1 MPFSEDTLTRLKADA
16 AEITGRYPRAR
27 SALLPLLYLVQAEEG
42 YVSDA
47 GMAFCAEVL
56 GITETEV
63 RGVASFYTMYK
74 HEPAAEYQI
83 GVCINTTCAIMGGD
97 QIYAELAEHI
107 SGGPGKSQPHGDPL
121 DSFHQGDVN
130 KPDGGGP
137 GTGHHGDI
145 KSADG
150 KVAVERLECNAA
162 CDYAPV
168 VMINWE
174 FFDNQTPQSAKK
186 LVDDLRA
193 GQEVRPTRGPNRLC
207 TWKQA
212 NRILAGFGDGQ
223 AAEGPSAGPA
233 SLVGLK
239 LAKERGWRAPA
250 TESAS
255 AESTAPE
262 KSREVSASER
272 GTQPPQSRAAG
283 RSAESTQGNDAAGGP
298 VESSSSRP
306 PRPEKESS

>member
-1 MPFSEDTLTRLKADA
+1 MGFSEETLTRLKADA

-56 GITETEV
+56 GITQTEV
-63 RGVASFYTMYK
+63 RGVATFYTMYK

-97 QIYAELAEHI
+97 QIYAELAGQI
-107 SGGPGKSQPHGDPL
+107 GGHDGDGHGDEL
-121 DSFHQGDVN
+121 G
-130 KPDGGGP
+130 
-137 GTGHHGDI
+137 GTGDHGDI

-150 KVAVERLECNAA
+150 TVALERLECNAA

-168 VMINWE
+168 VMVNWE
-174 FFDNQTPQSAKK
+174 FFDNQTPASARQ
-186 LVDDLRA
+186 LVEDLRA
-193 GQEVRPTRGPNRLC
+193 GTPVTPTRGPSRLC

-239 LAKERGWRAPA
+239 LAKERGWHAPA
-250 TESAS
+250 PQHSGDS
-255 AESTAPE
+255 PD
-262 KSREVSASER
+262 SEA
-272 GTQPPQSRAAG
+272 QS
-283 RSAESTQGNDAAGGP
+283 S
-298 VESSSSRP
+298 
-306 PRPEKESS
+306 

>member
-1 MPFSEDTLTRLKADA
+1 MPFSEETLTRLKADA

-42 YVSDA
+42 YVSDE

-56 GITETEV
+56 GITQTEV
-63 RGVASFYTMYK
+63 RGVATFYTMYK
-74 HEPAAEYQI
+74 HQPAAEYQV
-83 GVCINTTCAIMGGD
+83 GVCTNTTCAIMGGD
-97 QIYAELAEHI
+97 QIYAELAEHLA
-107 SGGPGKSQPHGDPL
+107 SDAEDGDSHGD
-121 DSFHQGDVN
+121 
-130 KPDGGGP
+130 
-137 GTGHHGDI
+137 GHSAANHGAANHGEI
-145 KSADG
+145 KSPDG

-168 VMINWE
+168 VMVNWE

-193 GQEVRPTRGPNRLC
+193 GQNVTPTRGPNRLC

-223 AAEGPSAGPA
+223 AAEGPSAGHA

-239 LAKERGWRAPA
+239 LAKERGWK
-250 TESAS
+250 
-255 AESTAPE
+255 APE
-262 KSREVSASER
+262 S
-272 GTQPPQSRAAG
+272 Q
-283 RSAESTQGNDAAGGP
+283 
-298 VESSSSRP
+298 
-306 PRPEKESS
+306 

>member
-27 SALLPLLYLVQAEEG
+27 SALLPLLYLVQSEEG
-42 YVSDA
+42 YVSDE

-56 GITETEV
+56 GITQTEV
-63 RGVASFYTMYK
+63 RGVATFYTMYK
-74 HEPAAEYQI
+74 HEPAAEYQV

-97 QIYAELAEHI
+97 QIWSELTAHVAGAVGQADAH
-107 SGGPGKSQPHGDPL
+107 SDALGGTHDHGD
-121 DSFHQGDVN
+121 V
-130 KPDGGGP
+130 
-137 GTGHHGDI
+137 
-145 KSADG
+145 KSPDG

-168 VMINWE
+168 VMVNWE
-174 FFDNQTPQSAKK
+174 FFDNQTPASAKE
-186 LVDDLRA
+186 LVDKLRA
-193 GQEVRPTRGPNRLC
+193 GENVTPTRGPSRLC

-239 LAKERGWRAPA
+239 LAKEHGWRAPGA
-250 TESAS
+250 KSESTESAQ
-255 AESTAPE
+255 PE
-262 KSREVSASER
+262 KSQQISAAER
-272 GTQPPQSRAAG
+272 GTQPPQARAAG
-283 RSAESTQGNDAAGGP
+283 GSDESHQGSDAAGGS
-298 VESSSSRP
+298 VEPSSSRP
-306 PRPEKESS
+306 PRSDKESS